1 MLVPVSWLKDYV
13 DIDIDLNSLA
23 EAMTMSGTMVENIL
37 ESGQEIDK
45 VVVGRVKE
53 IRPHPNADKLVLGIV
68 DVGTGYCSWSPEP
81 KTLKQET
88 WSRLRWTALLPG
100 GVGIRAGKIRGED
113 SEGMMCSALELA
125 LDLNNLPEEK
135 KEGIY
140 ILEGDYAPGTDI
152 RRVLTLNEKVLDLD
166 ITTNRPDCLRM
177 VGVAREV
184 GAVTGSPIG
193 CRR

>member
-53 IRPHPNADKLVLGIV
+53 IRPHPNADKLVLGMV
-68 DVGTGYCSWSPEP
+68 DGGDRVLQLVTGAKNVKAGDLAPV
-81 KTLKQET
+81 
-88 WSRLRWTALLPG
+88 ALDGAVLPG
-100 GVGIRAGKIRGED
+100 GVGIMAGKIRGED

-135 KEGIY
+135 KE
-140 ILEGDYAPGTDI
+140 
-152 RRVLTLNEKVLDLD
+152 
-166 ITTNRPDCLRM
+166 
-177 VGVAREV
+177 
-184 GAVTGSPIG
+184 
-193 CRR
+193 

>member
-1 MLVPVSWLKDYV
+1 MLVPVNWLKDYV

-37 ESGQEIDK
+37 ESGREIDR
-45 VVVGRVKE
+45 VVVGKVKE
-53 IRPHPNADKLVLGIV
+53 IRPHPNADKLVLGMV
-68 DVGTGYCSWSPEP
+68 DVGDRVLQLVTGAKNVKAGDLIPV
-81 KTLKQET
+81 
-88 WSRLRWTALLPG
+88 ALDGAVLPG
-100 GVGIRAGKIRGED
+100 GVEIKAGKIRGVD

-152 RRVLTLNEKVLDLD
+152 RKSADAE
-166 ITTNRPDCLRM
+166 
-177 VGVAREV
+177 
-184 GAVTGSPIG
+184 
-193 CRR
+193 